1 MMQNKIHTMPIYR
14 LLELSPVKI
23 EILMDLQSTVLYEV
37 QSQLLDLL
45 SFAIMFVF
53 FSGPAAVINQM
64 LSQKQL
70 QS

>member
-1 MMQNKIHTMPIYR
+1 MPIYR